1 MPRFPSAALVVVLS
15 AFPLRASGDTPG
27 EPPRSTLAVASAP
40 APALDLEAFVAG
52 EVRRLGHPG
61 VAVGVVEGGR
71 VVYDEGFGVRDKY
84 RGGKVTPQ
92 TVFRLASVTK
102 VFAGV
107 ALLALRDEGKLSLD
121 DPLTRWIPEAN
132 HLIYATSE
140 RVPITLRQLVTH
152 TSGVPRDIP
161 AGGTSE
167 AQFLGKLGWVR
178 LESTPGRHTSYSNFG
193 AALVGPIVHRASAMA
208 FRDFMSTRIFGPL
221 GMSHTAWE
229 RADVDPLL
237 LATGHK
243 RDKDTDA
250 LEPERG
256 EWRMG
261 AAEAFGGAYSSVEDM
276 ERFLLFELSAWDG
289 GPEAPDGHLPLPRSS
304 LRESQTL
311 AVTQVPA
318 PPEPVRYGVAWL
330 LEDDKD
336 FGPRVL
342 HSGATDEFS
351 ASIVMLPRRGIGAVV
366 LSNAPYP
373 ADTEAVA
380 RRIARRLAEAAPK
393 SVAETAQK

>member
-1 MPRFPSAALVVVLS
+1 MPRFTSAAMAVVLIG
-15 AFPLRASGDTPG
+15 FPLRAFGDTPG
-27 EPPRSTLAVASAP
+27 QPPGSALATAAAP
-40 APALDLEAFVAG
+40 AADLEAFVAT

-61 VAVGVVEGGR
+61 VAVGIVEGGK
-71 VVYDEGFGVRDKY
+71 VAYEGGFGVRDKY

-107 ALLALRDEGKLSLD
+107 ALLALRDGGTISLD

-132 HLIYATSE
+132 RLIYATSE

-152 TSGVPRDIP
+152 TSGLPRDIP

-178 LESTPGRHTSYSNFG
+178 LESTPGRHTNYSNFG
-193 AALVGPIVHRASAMA
+193 VALVGPVVHRASGQA
-208 FRDFMSTRIFGPL
+208 FRDFMSTHVFLPL
-221 GMSHTAWE
+221 GMTHTVWE
-229 RADVDPLL
+229 RADVDPAFY
-237 LATGHK
+237 ATGHK
-243 RDKDTDA
+243 KDKDTDT
-250 LEPERG
+250 LEPEHA

-276 ERFLLFELSAWDG
+276 ERFVEFELSAWDEG
-289 GPEAPDGHLPLPRSS
+289 AEPAESHPPLSRAS
-304 LRESQTL
+304 LRESQTSAL
-311 AVTQVPA
+311 PSGQTP

-336 FGPRVL
+336 YGPRVL
-342 HSGATDEFS
+342 HSGATDEYS
-351 ASIVMLPRRGIGAVV
+351 ASVAMLPRRGVGVVV

-373 ADTEAVA
+373 VDTEAVA
-380 RRIARRLAEAAPK
+380 RRILRRVAESSQKVP
-393 SVAETAQK
+393 AETAQK